1 MKSTG
6 KFNLL
11 IAEDSQAEI
20 TLLEVAMERA
30 GLDKLI
36 NLTVAYDGEEA
47 IEHIEAAAEAPFELI
62 LLDLNMPRV
71 RGKEVL
77 QHIKQKRTALAQ
89 RVVVL
94 SNSNNRDDI
103 KDCYALGAGA
113 FVQKPIFF
121 TDLIK
126 FCSCIKTCLETTGAF
141 KAEFICDNYPV
152 LK

>member
-1 MKSTG
+1 MMKSTG

-36 NLTVAYDGEEA
+36 NLTIAYDGEEA
-47 IEHIEAAAEAPFELI
+47 IECITNTPKPFDVI

-71 RGKEVL
+71 KGKEVL
-77 QHIKQKRTALAQ
+77 QHLKQNQSDLAP
-89 RVVVL
+89 RVIVL

-126 FCSCIKTCLETTGAF
+126 FCSCIKTCLESTGAF
-141 KAEFICDNYPV
+141 KADYICDNYPV

>member
-47 IEHIEAAAEAPFELI
+47 IECITNTPKPFDII

-71 RGKEVL
+71 KGKEVL
-77 QHIKQKRTALAQ
+77 QFIKQNFGAVAEQ
-89 RVVVL
+89 VIVL

-103 KDCYALGAGA
+103 KDCYSLGAGA

-141 KAEFICDNYPV
+141 KAAYICDNYPV